1 MAKVL
6 EAVPLERV
14 RAEAH
19 QIHPGRTL
27 LTLLVGFFWVVGWLA
42 GKAVVGLVFCW
53 AAVKV
58 GYREARDPE
67 GQPHGRAP

>member
-14 RAEAH
+14 RAEARE
-19 QIHPGRTL
+19 IHPGRML
-27 LTLLVGFFWVVGWLA
+27 LTLLVGLFFVVGWLV
-42 GKAVVGLVFCW
+42 GKAVTGLVFCG

-58 GYREARDPE
+58 GYQEARDTEAGP
-67 GQPHGRAP
+67 RARPS